1 MTPANKKSK
10 FSSRELTL
18 FLFTL
23 PALVLYLI
31 FFIYPI
37 IIGGYYSLTDWNGIT
52 KKFNFVGLKN
62 YFNIVM
68 DDRFRKS
75 FFFTFRYAIILLILT
90 IVISMFLALLL
101 NSKIKGKSFFRGI
114 YFFPAVI
121 SMLTAG
127 LIFNEIFYRV
137 LPVIGET
144 LHISFLQTSI
154 LSNPDLAMYGIM
166 FVHLWQ
172 GVAIPT
178 VLLMAGLQSIP
189 SELIES
195 ASLEGA
201 NKWHI
206 FKYITI
212 PFVLPIITVVVVLVF
227 KDGLM
232 LFDYV
237 VGLTQGGPA
246 GSTESVALLIYN
258 HGFKEVKFS
267 YGIAE
272 SVVLCVIVCAIS
284 FIQIGINNKKKVY

>member
-1 MTPANKKSK
+1 MEKKKKINSK
-10 FSSRELTL
+10 DITM
-18 FLFTL
+18 FLFTVPGTL
-23 PALVLYLI
+23 LYLV

-37 IIGGYYSLTDWNGIT
+37 LVGVYYSLTDWNGIT

-62 YFNIVM
+62 YISILG
-68 DDRFRKS
+68 DARFRSS
-75 FFFTFRYAIILLILT
+75 FLFTLKYALILLVLGVTVSIL
-90 IVISMFLALLL
+90 LAILL
-101 NSKIKGKSFFRGI
+101 NSKIKGKSLFRSV

-127 LIFNEIFYRV
+127 LIFNEFFYRV
-137 LPVIGET
+137 LPKIGT
-144 LHISFLQTSI
+144 SLHIGALESSV
-154 LSNPDLAMYGIM
+154 LSNPTLAQYGVM

-189 SELIES
+189 QELIES
-195 ASLEGA
+195 ASLDGA
-201 NKWHI
+201 SKWQI
-206 FKYITI
+206 FKTIMI
-212 PFVLPIITVVVVLVF
+212 PFLLPVITVIVVLMF

-237 VGLTQGGPA
+237 VSLTQGGPA

-258 HGFKEVKFS
+258 HGFKEMKFS

-272 SVVLCVIVCAIS
+272 SIILCIVVCTIS
-284 FIQIGINNKKKVY
+284 FIQISINNKKKVY

>member
-1 MTPANKKSK
+1 MEKKKKINSK
-10 FSSRELTL
+10 DITM
-18 FLFTL
+18 FLFTVPGTL
-23 PALVLYLI
+23 LYLV

-37 IIGGYYSLTDWNGIT
+37 LVGVYYSLTDWNGIT

-62 YFNIVM
+62 YMTILG
-68 DDRFRKS
+68 DERFRSS
-75 FFFTFRYAIILLILT
+75 FLFTLKYALILLVLGVFISIL
-90 IVISMFLALLL
+90 LAILL
-101 NSKIKGKSFFRGI
+101 NSKIKAKSLFRSV

-127 LIFNEIFYRV
+127 LIFNEFFYRV
-137 LPVIGET
+137 LPKIGAGLNIGALE
-144 LHISFLQTSI
+144 SSV
-154 LSNPDLAMYGIM
+154 LSNPTLAQYGIM

-189 SELIES
+189 QELIES
-195 ASLEGA
+195 ASLDGA
-201 NKWHI
+201 SKWQI
-206 FKYITI
+206 FKTITI
-212 PFVLPIITVVVVLVF
+212 PFLLPVITVIVVLMF

-237 VGLTQGGPA
+237 VSLTQGGPA

-258 HGFKEVKFS
+258 HGFKEMKFS

-272 SVVLCVIVCAIS
+272 SIILCIVVCTIS
-284 FIQIGINNKKKVY
+284 FIQISINNKKKVY